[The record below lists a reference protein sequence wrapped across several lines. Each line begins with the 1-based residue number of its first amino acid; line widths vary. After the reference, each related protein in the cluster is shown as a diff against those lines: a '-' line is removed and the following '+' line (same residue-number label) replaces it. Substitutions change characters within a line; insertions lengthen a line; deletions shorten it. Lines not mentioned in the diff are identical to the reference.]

1 MNFPTIKTNEN
12 FTFASVDNGTTHTVK
27 KSKCRHYFI
36 SFTKKASGKRSA
48 FKRVT
53 LKFIKSLFNNIVKL
67 ITIKALKK
75 IKSKP
80 VQFKAVYSLVE
91 KYGVKVT
98 IGHLIKIEQG
108 KFKEV
113 VKALESAQNEAIQC

>member
-1 MNFPTIKTNEN
+1 MSFPIIKTNEN
-12 FTFASVDNGTTHTVK
+12 FTFTSVNNDTTHTVK

-36 SFTKKASGKRSA
+36 SFTKKATGKRSS

-67 ITIKALKK
+67 LTIKALKK

-91 KYGVKVT
+91 KFGLKVT

-108 KFKEV
+108 KYKEV
-113 VKALESAQNEAIQC
+113 LKTLENTKNEALIC

>member
-36 SFTKKASGKRSA
+36 SFTKKATGKRSA

-67 ITIKALKK
+67 VTIKALKK

-91 KYGVKVT
+91 QYGVKVT

-113 VKALESAQNEAIQC
+113 VKDLEKAQKEATVC